1 MQNEK
6 RRFPLVLQFFSDD
19 EESDGGETGGMEENT
34 DSQSFDDFIEK
45 DGNKEEFEKRMKK
58 AVETAVSEAQK
69 KWESLTDDKLS
80 EAEKLARMTKEQKE
94 QYLQQKKEK
103 EISEREA
110 AVTKKE
116 LMAEAKNTLSEKK
129 LPTSLAE
136 VLDYSDADACSKSI
150 EVVEK
155 AFQSAVEAAVEERL
169 KGGKPLKK
177 APGSASFTKEQV
189 SEMTTEE
196 INKNWE
202 SINKSMKEWK

>member
-19 EESDGGETGGMEENT
+19 VESDGGETGGMEENT

-169 KGGKPLKK
+169 KGGKPPKK

>member
-1 MQNEK
+1 
-6 RRFPLVLQFFSDD
+6 
-19 EESDGGETGGMEENT
+19 
-34 DSQSFDDFIEK
+34 
-45 DGNKEEFEKRMKK
+45 MKK

>member
-19 EESDGGETGGMEENT
+19 VESDGGETGGMEENT

-155 AFQSAVEAAVEERL
+155 AFQSAVEQSNCIWYCSRCSKCCCWGFHRCCYGIRRRYFEFAYSRGDNCL
-169 KGGKPLKK
+169 
-177 APGSASFTKEQV
+177 
-189 SEMTTEE
+189 
-196 INKNWE
+196 
-202 SINKSMKEWK
+202 

>member
-19 EESDGGETGGMEENT
+19 VESDGGETGGMEENT
-34 DSQSFDDFIEK
+34 DSQSFDGFIEK